1 MQVVVK
7 AKTVEEAVEIGAK
20 KLGKDVSE
28 VDFHVIGEGK
38 KGFLGMFSAEAE
50 VMVYCDGDVNE
61 TEVLAEDQTV
71 EASELTKASETT
83 QPKAVVPENLPPVQ
97 EKIVE
102 FLNTII
108 SDMGVDA
115 KASVVRIDER
125 MAENSSTIE
134 KDIHIEIAGK
144 GLGIL
149 IGRHGD
155 VLDSL
160 QYLCNIIVG
169 RYPKS
174 EDKHEYIRIVLDI
187 ENYREK
193 RAETL
198 RTLARRVASKVV
210 ASGRSFTL
218 EPMSAY
224 ERRIIHS
231 EVQEISGVH
240 TYSIGTESNR
250 RVVIA
255 YGEDINNIEE

>member
-20 KLGKDVSE
+20 KLGKEVSE
-28 VDFHVIGEGK
+28 VDYHVIGEGK

-50 VMVYCDGDVNE
+50 VMVYCDGDIDDAVF
-61 TEVLAEDQTV
+61 D
-71 EASELTKASETT
+71 SELPVED
-83 QPKAVVPENLPPVQ
+83 AVVAEENVSNQKLPPVQ
-97 EKIVE
+97 EKIIE

-115 KASVVRIDER
+115 KANVVRIDER
-125 MAENSSTIE
+125 MSENSSTYE
-134 KDIHIEIAGK
+134 KDIHIEIVGK

-160 QYLCNIIVG
+160 QYLCNIVVG
-169 RYPKS
+169 RYPKA

-198 RTLARRVASKVV
+198 RTLARRVASKVLS
-210 ASGRSFTL
+210 SGRSFTL

-240 TYSIGTESNR
+240 TYSIGTENNR

-255 YGEDINNIEE
+255 YGEDVNNIQE